1 MDKKSCA
8 CERAHLLRVEPL
20 ATRAHVRFTH
30 AVYLQRFGAH
40 MSVGARTLARARERG
55 ELFATRAQANRVRAL
70 RATKHTAGIPHGLR
84 AEGSMGVSDRRGP
97 VGLRSTPP

>member
-1 MDKKSCA
+1 M
-8 CERAHLLRVEPL
+8 RVEPL
-20 ATRAHVRFTH
+20 ATRAHVRGSHDVHLPCFW
-30 AVYLQRFGAH
+30 
-40 MSVGARTLARARERG
+40 RTREHSRARSRAHWSVEP
-55 ELFATRAQANRVRAL
+55 LATDAQANRVRAL